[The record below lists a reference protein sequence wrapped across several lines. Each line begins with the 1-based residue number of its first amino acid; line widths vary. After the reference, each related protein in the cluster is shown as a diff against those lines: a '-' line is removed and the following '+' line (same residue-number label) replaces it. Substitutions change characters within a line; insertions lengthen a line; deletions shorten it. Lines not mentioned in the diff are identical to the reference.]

1 MPILLRKAKVALCL
15 LPLVATL
22 GGAPRESPRP
32 ALRIRVAQES
42 APGAGDFDD
51 HILGFIEALQTEG
64 TAAAFYR
71 MDYARYGNTTP
82 VLTPNKGHVFFVN
95 GSDGVALFVVFGSP
109 NQNNVNNTGTAQT
122 RWELS
127 GGTASLL
134 QSDDYGEAWASDGGT
149 VFTTNMSWLGANTD
163 GMVVGNLPVGFTILG
178 QFTAMP
184 TDDEADG
191 MTGWLVISA
200 DGTAYP
206 LSFVAGQRVRLDVK
220 LVTDVQQG
228 KP

>member
-1 MPILLRKAKVALCL
+1 MPISFRKAKVALGL
-15 LPLVATL
+15 LPLVVTL

-32 ALRIRVAQES
+32 TLRIRVAQES
-42 APGAGDFDD
+42 APGAGDFDN
-51 HILGFIEALQTEG
+51 HILGFIEALQTDG
-64 TAAAFYR
+64 GAAAFYR
-71 MDYARYGNTTP
+71 MKWARYGNTTP
-82 VLTPNKGHVFFVN
+82 VLTPNKGHIFFVN
-95 GSDGVALFVVFGSP
+95 GSDGVALFVVFGAP
-109 NQNNVNNTGTAQT
+109 NQNDVNNTGAART

-134 QSDDYGEAWASDGGT
+134 QSDDPGEATASDGGT
-149 VFTTNMSWLGANTD
+149 VFTTDMEWFGANTD
-163 GMVVGNLPVGFTILG
+163 GMVVGTLPVGFTILG
-178 QFTAMP
+178 QFTEMP
-184 TDDEADG
+184 TGDKAKG

-206 LSFVAGQRVRLDVK
+206 LSFVVGQRVRLDVR